1 MMKRHQWAVGAS
13 GLDRPLRMQW
23 CCGRGVSVSL
33 QRLDVYE
40 EGCAREQKRCMSRK
54 AVAITCAATVSP
66 VSVQDDV
73 DGSNLELFLPV
84 ILVNRLCMILLIS
97 IGLRHE

>member
-23 CCGRGVSVSL
+23 CCGRGGSVSL

-40 EGCAREQKRCMSRK
+40 EGCAREQKSCMSRK
-54 AVAITCAATVSP
+54 AVAITCAATVSH

-73 DGSNLELFLPV
+73 DGSRAIPSSHSSESSMYDPHHFY
-84 ILVNRLCMILLIS
+84 RFAT
-97 IGLRHE
+97 